1 MSGGHPE
8 GDYGAFEPT
17 PPGSDGQGSIGA
29 AGQALEG
36 VRQKAEWPQGEAG
49 PAGEEGAAGPPAP
62 EGGQLGRAEPG
73 PAGGDG
79 REGSGTSGDAST
91 SVSWQQELERLLE
104 ENERLSHQLLRLQAD
119 FDNYRRRTRSELERA
134 VDEALGRLA
143 GRLLSIVDHLERAL
157 AAMPEGGGRDGEPWL
172 PMVTGLRM
180 VHQELLRLLADE
192 GIQRIAAAGEVFDPA
207 VHQALER
214 VSVAEP
220 ERDMRV
226 LEELQPGYLFRGRVL
241 RPSLVRVGVFTPA
254 PSGGPESPAEA
265 AEKSGAREA
274 DPASQR
280 GDGAPT

>member
-1 MSGGHPE
+1 MSGGHPQ

-17 PPGSDGQGSIGA
+17 PPGPDGQGSIGT
-29 AGQALEG
+29 AGRAVEGARQEAEGAQAG
-36 VRQKAEWPQGEAG
+36 AG
-49 PAGEEGAAGPPAP
+49 SAGEEGAAGPPAA
-62 EGGQLGRAEPG
+62 EGGGAARADEG
-73 PAGGDG
+73 LAGGDG
-79 REGSGTSGDAST
+79 GEGDGDAGESAPA
-91 SVSWQQELERLLE
+91 VGLQQELQRLLE
-104 ENERLSHQLLRLQAD
+104 ENERLSSQLLRLQAD

-143 GRLLSIVDHLERAL
+143 GRLLPIVDNLERAL
-157 AAMPEGGGRDGEPWL
+157 AAAPEGGARDGEPWL

-207 VHQALER
+207 LHQALER

-254 PSGGPESPAEA
+254 PSAGPERPAEA
-265 AEKSGAREA
+265 AEETGTREGES
-274 DPASQR
+274 ASQR
-280 GDGAPT
+280 GDGAAT